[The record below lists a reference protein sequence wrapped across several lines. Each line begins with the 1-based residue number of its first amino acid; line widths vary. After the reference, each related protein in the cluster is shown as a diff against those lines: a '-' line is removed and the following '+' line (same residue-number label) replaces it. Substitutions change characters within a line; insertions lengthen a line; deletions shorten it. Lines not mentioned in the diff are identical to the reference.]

1 MRMKTRIS
9 PRIVSAVAIALIA
22 VLLQTTASAAITAT
36 LNRVGGASAY
46 GGRGG
51 GGEFIATV
59 NDDGAVSVVPTFCLE
74 VNEHI
79 SLGTQYTATIDP
91 VAITGGSGGVVN
103 GAPYGNHDP
112 LGFKTAWIYWK
123 YVSGD
128 LDSMMDAASSDGAF
142 KNALQKLI
150 WKLEQ
155 ETLPSGYTSEEG
167 SIFLALKGMTD
178 SISDPQVVV
187 PTGYEFR
194 VPGINSETV
203 YTISVL
209 NLYTSTGAQAQSQ
222 LYYTVFDEPN
232 APGELPEPMT
242 LAMWS
247 GLSIL
252 GLGMARRQRRKVS
265 A

>member
-1 MRMKTRIS
+1 MIS
-9 PRIVSAVAIALIA
+9 SLVPAVAITLLG
-22 VLLQTTASAAITAT
+22 VLFQASASAAITAT
-36 LNRVGGASAY
+36 LTRVGGASSY

-91 VAITGGSGGVVN
+91 VAITGGSGGVIN

-128 LDSMMDAASSDGAF
+128 LDSMLDAASSDGAF

-150 WKLEQ
+150 WKLED
-155 ETLPSGYTSEEG
+155 ETLPSGYTAEEG
-167 SIFLALKGMTD
+167 TIFTALKNLTN
-178 SISDPQVVV
+178 SIVDPEVVV
-187 PTGYEFR
+187 PDGYEFR
-194 VPGINSETV
+194 VPGIDSETV
-203 YTISVL
+203 YTVSVL
-209 NLYTSTGAQAQSQ
+209 NLYSAAGAQAQSQ
-222 LYYTVFDEPN
+222 LYYTQFDVPN
-232 APGELPEPMT
+232 APGDLPEPMT

-252 GLGMARRQRRKVS
+252 GLGMARRHRRKVS